1 VKDAAIEA
9 VIAIGQSAPS
19 FSAQAD
25 DGRVVTLESLRGRS
39 VVLYFYPKDDTPGC
53 TTEACELRDAFP
65 RFEGV
70 DATIIGV
77 SPDSVA
83 SHAKFKKKYS
93 LPFTL
98 LADVDRKIADAYGVW
113 KKKSLYGRT
122 FLGIERSTF
131 VIDPTGVI
139 THVWHKVKAKGHAA
153 QVEAALQGSSA
164 PRHIKAP

>member
-1 VKDAAIEA
+1 MIEA
-9 VIAIGQSAPS
+9 GQPAPS

-25 DGRVVTLESLRGRS
+25 DGRIVTLESLRGRY

-65 RFEGV
+65 RFESV
-70 DATIIGV
+70 DATILGV

-83 SHAKFKKKYS
+83 SHVKFKKKFS

-98 LADVDRKIADAYGVW
+98 LADTDRKIADAYGVW

-131 VIDPTGVI
+131 VIDPTGIV
-139 THVWHKVKAKGHAA
+139 THVWRKVKAKGHAA
-153 QVEAALQGSSA
+153 QVEAALQGASA
-164 PRHIKAP
+164 PGHIKAR